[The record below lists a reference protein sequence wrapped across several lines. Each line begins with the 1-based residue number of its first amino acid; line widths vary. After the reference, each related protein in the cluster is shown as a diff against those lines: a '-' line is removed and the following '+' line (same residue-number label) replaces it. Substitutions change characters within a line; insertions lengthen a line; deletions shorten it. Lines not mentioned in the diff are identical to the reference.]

1 MAYDCCSY
9 VIKNEKQNRNIKNSA
24 SLFVYQRKMQKIEW
38 QFSATIDQSSI
49 CYNTVATKV
58 EVTVKMFLFFNMHLP
73 LYAWN
78 SHQTA
83 SLFQLRHCSLK
94 SRFTCYKNQFIH
106 QDITSL
112 TDFTRLQAVPFLWL
126 SSS

>member
-1 MAYDCCSY
+1 MKNLMAYDCCSY
-9 VIKNEKQNRNIKNSA
+9 VIKNEKQNRNIKNFA

-38 QFSATIDQSSI
+38 PFSATIDQPSI

-78 SHQTA
+78 SHQKA
-83 SLFQLRHCSLK
+83 SLFYLLPAQALFAQIMFHM
-94 SRFTCYKNQFIH
+94 
-106 QDITSL
+106 
-112 TDFTRLQAVPFLWL
+112 LQEPVYT
-126 SSS
+126 

>member
-9 VIKNEKQNRNIKNSA
+9 VIKNEKQNRNIKNFA

-38 QFSATIDQSSI
+38 PFSATIDQPSI

-83 SLFQLRHCSLK
+83 SLFYLLPAQALFAQIT
-94 SRFTCYKNQFIH
+94 FTCYKNQFIH
-106 QDITSL
+106 
-112 TDFTRLQAVPFLWL
+112 
-126 SSS
+126 